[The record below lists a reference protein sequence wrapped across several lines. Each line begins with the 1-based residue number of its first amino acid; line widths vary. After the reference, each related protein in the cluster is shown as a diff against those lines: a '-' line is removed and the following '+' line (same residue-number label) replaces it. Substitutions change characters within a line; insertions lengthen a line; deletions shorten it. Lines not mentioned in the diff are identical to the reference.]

1 MSDFAVVVPYIDEN
15 QLGRWLAAWRITT
28 VPDWLLI
35 VEDER
40 RDGCAVTKNRGVD
53 MAVDNGADVVVI
65 LDDDCFPTCWKLEQ
79 HARLH
84 VEQLTPTVV
93 ESMFVAVTDPPSRGT
108 PYFDRTVTMPVA
120 ASMGFWEGIGDYDA
134 ARQLA
139 HSQGPMTFRYQAIHG
154 RYFPLC
160 GMNLAFRPGDW
171 DPWWRF
177 VDVPRFDDI
186 WSGWMWQRHAY
197 GLGYCFNLNGPPVQ
211 HVRQSNPWRN
221 LQVEARHLEANESL
235 WKQIA
240 VHPDPTYENLSR
252 LLPSDP
258 GGSDR

>member
-1 MSDFAVVVPYIDEN
+1 VVVPWINVD
-15 QLGRWLAAWRITT
+15 QLGRWLTAWNITV
-28 VPDWLLI
+28 VPSWLLT
-35 VEDER
+35 VQDEHC
-40 RDGCAVTKNRGVD
+40 DGCARTKNRGVD
-53 MAVDNGADVVVI
+53 IAVDAGAEVVVI
-65 LDDDCFPTCWKLEQ
+65 LDDDCFPTQWTLEQ

-84 VEQLTPTVV
+84 MECLAPQAV

-108 PYFDRTVTMPVA
+108 PYFDRSVTMPVA
-120 ASMGFWEGIGDYDA
+120 ASMGFWKGIGDYDA

-139 HSQGPMTFRYQAIHG
+139 HREAPMVYDYQTIHG

-160 GMNLAFRPGDW
+160 GMNVAFRPAEW

-186 WSGWMWQRHAY
+186 WSGWMWQREAY
-197 GLGYCFNLNGPPVQ
+197 DRGCCFNLNGPEIR

-221 LQVEARHLEANESL
+221 LQVEARHLEVNETL